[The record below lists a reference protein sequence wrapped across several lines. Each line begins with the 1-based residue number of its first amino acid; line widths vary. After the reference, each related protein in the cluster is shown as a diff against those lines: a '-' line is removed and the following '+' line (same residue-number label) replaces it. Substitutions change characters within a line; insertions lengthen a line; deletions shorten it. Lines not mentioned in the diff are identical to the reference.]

1 MKKRLFF
8 LITYFLFWV
17 IYFVI
22 TKIVFLLYHY
32 RLSAELDLGTIL
44 LILVNGLKLDLSF
57 TAYISVIPF
66 FIISLSY
73 YLPDS
78 FTKYSITFYTII
90 ILILVSVLTVIDL
103 GLYTYWE
110 YRLDATPLMYLKTP
124 KEMFASVEISQI
136 IFGIFFLAILIAVSV
151 YLFLKYSPPEK

>member
-73 YLPDS
+73 YLPDR
-78 FTKYSITFYTII
+78 FTKYSITLYTII

-103 GLYTYWE
+103 ELYTYWE
-110 YRLDATPLMYLKTP
+110 YRLDATMT
-124 KEMFASVEISQI
+124 IRR
-136 IFGIFFLAILIAVSV
+136 LARFETGSRTDKNGNVRST
-151 YLFLKYSPPEK
+151 LFERGMTDFPGSRSHVTS